1 MSRKELSQTPFL
13 VILYKYLLKWR
24 QHFNRKPKD
33 LPKTYKEKNELKKL
47 IREDIDVLK
56 DNLKSKSEDEDF
68 KDLDLENFEEAIK
81 AINTVLM
88 ASDYI
93 PPEIQSLLND
103 PIIAS
108 NDCNGSSFWL
118 SVKAMKQFVDQ
129 NHYLRLD
136 EPFHQLKQYLD
147 SYEKFEDMSRKE
159 LSQTPFLVI
168 LYKYLLKWRQHF
180 NRKPKDLPK
189 TFKEKNELK
198 KLIRE
203 DIDVLKDNLKS
214 KSEDED
220 FKDLDLE
227 NFEEAI
233 KAINT
238 VLMASDYIPP
248 EIQSLLND
256 PIIASNDCNGSS
268 FWLSVKAM
276 KQFVDQNHCLPLR
289 GTIPDMSSNSTKY
302 IELQRIY
309 RSKAKEDAEC
319 VYNILQTLPKA
330 HNLNVTENDMNLF
343 CKSAHYLRVVR
354 TSEIDTE
361 LSGHR
366 LRQIV
371 NTMGIADE
379 DTEDDELRYYLLMRL
394 VDKFYSF
401 HNRYPGQSHD
411 EVESDVSLLK
421 SYLKEISNEFG
432 SNSIIKDD
440 LIHEICRYGGSQLH
454 SISAFIAGC
463 AAQEAIKILT
473 SQYIPIDNTFV
484 YNGMTCVTKTYK
496 L

>member
-1 MSRKELSQTPFL
+1 
-13 VILYKYLLKWR
+13 
-24 QHFNRKPKD
+24 
-33 LPKTYKEKNELKKL
+33 
-47 IREDIDVLK
+47 
-56 DNLKSKSEDEDF
+56 
-68 KDLDLENFEEAIK
+68 
-81 AINTVLM
+81 
-88 ASDYI
+88 
-93 PPEIQSLLND
+93 
-103 PIIAS
+103 
-108 NDCNGSSFWL
+108 
-118 SVKAMKQFVDQ
+118 
-129 NHYLRLD
+129 
-136 EPFHQLKQYLD
+136 
-147 SYEKFEDMSRKE
+147 
-159 LSQTPFLVI
+159 
-168 LYKYLLKWRQHF
+168 
-180 NRKPKDLPK
+180 
-189 TFKEKNELK
+189 
-198 KLIRE
+198 
-203 DIDVLKDNLKS
+203 
-214 KSEDED
+214 
-220 FKDLDLE
+220 
-227 NFEEAI
+227 
-233 KAINT
+233 
-238 VLMASDYIPP
+238 
-248 EIQSLLND
+248 
-256 PIIASNDCNGSS
+256 
-268 FWLSVKAM
+268 
-276 KQFVDQNHCLPLR
+276 
-289 GTIPDMSSNSTKY
+289 
-302 IELQRIY
+302 
-309 RSKAKEDAEC
+309 
-319 VYNILQTLPKA
+319 
-330 HNLNVTENDMNLF
+330 MNLF